1 MSVAGQVKPQRAT
14 LEEKPTL
21 VAQPRA
27 KRQDTPQRLAH
38 CLVASEQAALRAG
51 LPLPA
56 QPTPMEKELSCAL
69 LDS

>member
-1 MSVAGQVKPQRAT
+1 MGVAGEMKPQRET
-14 LEEKPTL
+14 LEEKPPV

-27 KRQDTPQRLAH
+27 ERQDAPQRLAH
-38 CLVASEQAALRAG
+38 CLVASERAALRAE

-56 QPTPMEKELSCAL
+56 QPTATEKELSCAL

>member
-1 MSVAGQVKPQRAT
+1 MGVAGQVKPRRAT
-14 LEEKPTL
+14 LEKKPPA

-27 KRQDTPQRLAH
+27 ERQDAPQRLAH
-38 CLVASEQAALRAG
+38 CPVESERAALRAA

-56 QPTPMEKELSCAL
+56 QPTAMEKELSYAL